1 MLNANDFKKKQ
12 SLLLFTNRGDKISF
26 SNDNIVIKDSSG
38 KIKFQATCY
47 RIFMICV
54 VGNVSITSGLVQR
67 SKKFGFSLCLD
78 VYKRQVSVYPQDYD
92 RNFVRI
98 HAAYVYFP
106 QNGGSSELCG

>member
-12 SLLLFTNRGDKISF
+12 ILFLFTNRGDKISF

-67 SKKFGFSLCLD
+67 SKKFGFSIALRAQHL
-78 VYKRQVSVYPQDYD
+78 K
-92 RNFVRI
+92 FMK
-98 HAAYVYFP
+98 
-106 QNGGSSELCG
+106 L